1 RQEHPPSEDQAV
13 HPAAQWKGR
22 ALPENPGRGTA
33 LCPKFQQR
41 GGPLVRD
48 LCLEHP
54 LQLPPPAQ
62 RRRGLATSISSPG
75 GCHYRPALIH
85 LDIPDPPPASRMMSA
100 RCPETLVKHLRLHHT
115 EIPTR
120 GGSTMCGRFTLA
132 LDLGN
137 RNHGRHRAGSF
148 SAS

>member
-1 RQEHPPSEDQAV
+1 PPVPIEPPQTCTLSITPRHPRPTLSPYTTLFRS
-13 HPAAQWKGR
+13 PAAQWKGR

-54 LQLPPPAQ
+54 LQLPPPAR

-75 GCHYRPALIH
+75 GCH
-85 LDIPDPPPASRMMSA
+85 
-100 RCPETLVKHLRLHHT
+100 
-115 EIPTR
+115 
-120 GGSTMCGRFTLA
+120 
-132 LDLGN
+132 
-137 RNHGRHRAGSF
+137 
-148 SAS
+148 

>member
-1 RQEHPPSEDQAV
+1 ASRLVLSPHIAFLLLSSFSFSFCVLSIPPPPRYTLFPYTTLFRSYQAV

-75 GCHYRPALIH
+75 GCH
-85 LDIPDPPPASRMMSA
+85 
-100 RCPETLVKHLRLHHT
+100 
-115 EIPTR
+115 
-120 GGSTMCGRFTLA
+120 
-132 LDLGN
+132 
-137 RNHGRHRAGSF
+137 
-148 SAS
+148 